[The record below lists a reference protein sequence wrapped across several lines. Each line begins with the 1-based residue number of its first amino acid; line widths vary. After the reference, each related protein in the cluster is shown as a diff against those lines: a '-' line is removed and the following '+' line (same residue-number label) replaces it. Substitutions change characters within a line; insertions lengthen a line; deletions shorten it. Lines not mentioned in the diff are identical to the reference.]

1 MKLNRLLR
9 KRRNPA
15 AAFVSDHAMLLTGL
29 AGSAALAFAA
39 NRLRGRERPQFVN
52 RAMDRSRELGNR
64 SRGLMSRS
72 DDHSADG
79 HATGEEP
86 AISHAN
92 GSARNRVE
100 MSRR

>member
-9 KRRNPA
+9 KRRHPA

-39 NRLRGRERPQFVN
+39 NKMRGRERPQFVD

-64 SRGLMSRS
+64 ARGLMSRGG
-72 DDHSADG
+72 D
-79 HATGEEP
+79 HATDEEP
-86 AISHAN
+86 TISRAN